1 MPKIFLKKSLVK
13 SCILTKL
20 WLTLRYEIKTIL
32 KKFNFEFNFKN
43 YGTIIV
49 LQDIKRSLTI

>member
-1 MPKIFLKKSLVK
+1 MPKIFFKKSLVK

-20 WLTLRYEIKTIL
+20 WLSLRYEIKTIL

-49 LQDIKRSLTI
+49 LKDIKRSLTI

>member
-1 MPKIFLKKSLVK
+1 MPKIFFKKSLVK

-20 WLTLRYEIKTIL
+20 VVSLRYEIKTIL

-49 LQDIKRSLTI
+49 LKR

>member
-20 WLTLRYEIKTIL
+20 WLTLRYEIKTFIEL
-32 KKFNFEFNFKN
+32 KFDNLKT
-43 YGTIIV
+43 YAI
-49 LQDIKRSLTI
+49 R